1 MVEEIKYGQPQQKV
15 IAGRTSVNDNRYS
28 RYSSRKEDNLFVA
41 NIAEKRYLWTARAFA
56 VITALSLCCNIV
68 LMLAIFQVIPL
79 HRVEPFFLTFQDQ
92 EEKVY
97 NIVPVGAELRNR
109 KSITEVFVRD
119 YILQRSSFN
128 RNLDAMKARWMPG
141 GPVQEMSTDVIYQD
155 FLDNVAKKAMSVIK
169 EKGMERRVN
178 ILSIN
183 EISDNIWQVEY
194 ETNDTYPD
202 SVRPETAHWTA
213 SLTVGYRRKTV
224 KYGERL
230 KNPLGFTVIKYSLS
244 RNSVE

>member
-15 IAGRTSVNDNRYS
+15 ITGRTSGSANRYG
-28 RYSSRKEDNLFVA
+28 YSSPKKGENLFVA

-56 VITALSLCCNIV
+56 VITALSFCCNIV
-68 LMLAIFQVIPL
+68 LVLAIFQVVPL
-79 HRVEPFFLTFQDQ
+79 YRVEPFFLTFQDQ

-128 RNLDAMKARWMPG
+128 RNIDAMKARWMPG
-141 GPVQEMSTDVIYQD
+141 GPVQEMSTDMIYQE
-155 FLDNVAKKAMSVIK
+155 FLDGVAKKAMSIIK
-169 EKGMERRVN
+169 EKGLERRVR

-194 ETNDTYPD
+194 ETSDTYPD
-202 SVRPETAHWTA
+202 SVQPEKANWTA

-230 KNPLGFTVIKYSLS
+230 KNPLGFTVIKYSLT
-244 RNSVE
+244 RNGVE